1 MKRTARIVFNI
12 FSFITS
18 SHKKK
23 LFILLVLMVFSS
35 FLEVISIGA
44 LFPMLT
50 ALTSPEKLNHLFM
63 VEDIFGRMTQDQAIL
78 SMSLLFVFAF
88 SLAAIVRM
96 TLLYIQ
102 INLSMAIGVDLCTKV
117 YNFTINSSYEDII
130 QKSSSV
136 LISNSQ
142 KARDLVSTLIQP
154 TLIIISSSILCF
166 VIVFGMFL
174 LSPAVTLLTLFF
186 YVLLYILIFY
196 GVRKKLSH
204 NAVSYADQMVRS
216 NQLMQEGIGGIREV
230 KLNAHEGTY
239 VELFQSGLS
248 KMQEAAAGNALI
260 SQMPRFF
267 IETVSVCIL
276 AVSIAVLSSNNISFV
291 DIIPIL
297 GVIALAAQRMLPV
310 FQQAYAAVSSIQGS
324 LKSTQDVIYV
334 LKSSSEADQRV
345 VPKTKF
351 SFVDE
356 IEFVNVS
363 YTYPARGSETLKEIN
378 LVLRKGEH
386 IGVVGPSGS
395 GKSTLIDVLMGLLE
409 PTTGSVLVD
418 KIPLSQLNYV
428 GWQSLIAHDS
438 QDIFISQATLIE
450 NIAFGRFGTEID
462 RARAIRCAELA
473 GLEASIDLLP
483 LRYETPLGERGINLS
498 GGQRQRIGIARALYK
513 EAELIVLDEATSS
526 LDNDTESKIISEIYS
541 TFSDKTIISIAH
553 RLSSLKNCDRIITV
567 ENGYIESIYDYKSLI
582 NNLEKK

>member
-428 GWQSLIAHDS
+428 GWQSLIAHVS

-483 LRYETPLGERGINLS
+483 LTYETPLGERGINLS